1 MIDQRS
7 WRDFEDIMVKI
18 KVTITIAAEVPM
30 NIFVAVTPSSSS

>member
-18 KVTITIAAEVPM
+18 ILTATIAAEAPM
-30 NIFVAVTPSSSS
+30 NIFVAVTPSSFS